1 MTDTRQPRQKFLTVR
16 LTEQERTVFG
26 VKAKQYGGVTFV
38 LREVVQAF
46 IENRLT
52 VKPPVNPKESLY
64 HVE

>member
-16 LTEQERTVFG
+16 LTEQEHTAFG